1 MITAGTSRSTTSGVV
16 SRAPGSVRAVPR
28 AKKSLVV
35 ATVNVNGVRA
45 AVRRG
50 MQPWID
56 ERQPDVLLLQE
67 VRAPDEELRKALPD
81 YPFIA
86 HTEAAAKGRAG
97 VAIAA
102 KTDFSAV
109 RTGFAHDA
117 HFETSG
123 RWIEADVETAVGPL
137 TLVSAYV
144 HSGEV
149 GTPQQEDKYRFLDA
163 MDTRFAELAAA
174 DGREAL
180 VAGDLNIGHTENDIK
195 NHKGNR
201 GKAGFLEDERAH
213 FDHWFDEL
221 GWVDVQR
228 RAAGDVPGPYAWWSW
243 RGQAFDND
251 SGWRIDYQLTT
262 PGLAAKVADVRTD
275 RAPTY
280 AERWSDHAPV
290 VVTYR
295 G

>member
-1 MITAGTSRSTTSGVV
+1 M
-16 SRAPGSVRAVPR
+16 
-28 AKKSLVV
+28 VV

-50 MQPWID
+50 MPSWLAS
-56 ERQPDVLLLQE
+56 RRPDVLLLQE
-67 VRAPDEELRKALPD
+67 VRAPDEELRTALPD
-81 YPFIA
+81 YPFLA

-102 KTDFSAV
+102 RTEFSAV
-109 RTGFAHDA
+109 RTGVDPEGYFA
-117 HFETSG
+117 TSG
-123 RWIEADVETAVGPL
+123 RWIEADLDTAVGPL

-144 HSGEV
+144 HSGAV
-149 GTPQQEDKYRFLDA
+149 GTPQQDDKIRFLDA
-163 MDTRFAELAAA
+163 MDARLAELAAA
-174 DGREAL
+174 AGPSGREAL
-180 VAGDLNIGHTENDIK
+180 VAGDLNVGHTENDIK

-201 GKAGFLEDERAH
+201 GKAGFLEEERAH

-262 PGLAAKVADVRTD
+262 PGLAARAADVRTD
-275 RAPTY
+275 RAPSY

-290 VVTYR
+290 VATYR
-295 G
+295 A